1 MWNCGLHF
9 CPERPNRTCLG
20 RFFSMSRYYSVQRDD
35 TEDIY
40 ESKDWCDDSPSMLS
54 RKVRLYMYMLRAI
67 HQTTFA

>member
-1 MWNCGLHF
+1 
-9 CPERPNRTCLG
+9 
-20 RFFSMSRYYSVQRDD
+20 MSRYYSVQRDD